1 MALNFEALD
10 EESVWNTARTGD
22 SDSFGAIFDLHRDR
36 VFRHAARLMASKAD
50 AEDIAALVFLE
61 LWRRRKAVRVVNGSV
76 LAWLLVV
83 TNNVAHNT
91 ARAKQRHARAIKRI
105 EDLLGSDDVSSAGAD
120 SGLDATAR
128 SQAMGTAFASL
139 SERDQDVLTLC
150 VLEEFSMATAAKAL
164 GIPAGTVK
172 SRLSR
177 AKQHLAST
185 LSPEFDAYGLVA
197 EGDKS

>member
-1 MALNFEALD
+1 MVQNFEAQD
-10 EESVWNTARTGD
+10 EESIWGAARTGD
-22 SDSFGAIFDLHRDR
+22 ADAFGAIFDLHRDR
-36 VFRHAARLMASKAD
+36 VFQHAARFMASQAD
-50 AEDIAALVFLE
+50 AEDITALVFLE

-76 LAWLLVV
+76 LAWLLVA
-83 TNNVAHNT
+83 TNNVAHNA

-105 EDLLGSDDVSSAGAD
+105 ENLLGPDGSSAGAD
-120 SGLDATAR
+120 TGLEATAR
-128 SQAMGTAFASL
+128 SEAIGKAFASL

-177 AKQHLAST
+177 AKQHLASV
-185 LSPEFDAYGLVA
+185 LSPEFNAYGLVA
-197 EGDKS
+197 EGDK